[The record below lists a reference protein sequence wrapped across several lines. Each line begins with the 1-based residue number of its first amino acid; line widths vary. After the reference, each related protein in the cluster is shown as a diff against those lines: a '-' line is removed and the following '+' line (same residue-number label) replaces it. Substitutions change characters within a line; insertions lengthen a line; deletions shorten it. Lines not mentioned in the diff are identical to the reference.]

1 MVVSQV
7 LAVKERTDSLYAKL
21 PDIAAKLMEAKGVE
35 MKRVESK
42 TERVSDVKD
51 RNKNGSIKKKKNS
64 KKSKTT
70 KKTKKTKKM
79 KKSQKGQQGRN
90 TEEFTHNE
98 L

>member
-51 RNKNGSIKKKKNS
+51 RNKNGSTKKKKKS
-64 KKSKTT
+64 KKSK
-70 KKTKKTKKM
+70 
-79 KKSQKGQQGRN
+79 KGSNSSVLVSSDDDMGD
-90 TEEFTHNE
+90 

>member
-35 MKRVESK
+35 MKRVEST
-42 TERVSDVKD
+42 TERVSGVKD
-51 RNKNGSIKKKKNS
+51 RNKNGSTKKKKKS
-64 KKSKTT
+64 KKSKT
-70 KKTKKTKKM
+70 TKKTKKM

>member
-1 MVVSQV
+1 M
-7 LAVKERTDSLYAKL
+7 KERTDSLYAKL

-51 RNKNGSIKKKKNS
+51 RNKNGSTKKKKKS
-64 KKSKTT
+64 KKSKT
-70 KKTKKTKKM
+70 TKKTKKM